1 MDRVRAFFR
10 KFKEPYTI
18 VFFII
23 LTIYTVLTIGMVC
36 FAITTSFKDFYEFTD
51 FPTDWPKKISFENY
65 KYVWENLYYTNPT
78 TREKIYVE
86 GMLGNSLYYAI
97 GCATVQVIVCSA
109 TAYVT
114 SQFDFKFSGV
124 VYGIVIFC
132 MAFPVVGSL
141 PSEMKI
147 VQALNIDG
155 SIPGMFILKANFLG
169 MYYMVFFSMFRS
181 IPKSYAESAKIDG
194 ASNATVMLRI
204 YYPLCINTLFTVW
217 LLYFVTYWNDY
228 QTLLLYCKE
237 HPTISFGLYLFKLH
251 EEVPRILA
259 SSMLVFV
266 PIFVVF
272 LVFRKQL
279 MGRLSM
285 DGGEK
290 G

>member
-1 MDRVRAFFR
+1 MNKSTFLR
-10 KFKEPYTI
+10 KLKEPYTL

-23 LTIYTVLTIGMVC
+23 LAFYALMTIGMIV
-36 FAITTSFKDFYEFTD
+36 FAFMTSLKDFYD
-51 FPTDWPKKISFENY
+51 FSDNPSGMLKHIFFDNY
-65 KYVWENLYYTNPT
+65 KYVWKNFYYTNPV

-86 GMLGNSLYYAI
+86 QMFGNTLLYAV
-97 GCATVQVIVCSA
+97 GCALIQVIVCSA

-147 VQALNIDG
+147 VKGLNLDG
-155 SIPGMFILKANFLG
+155 SIFGMYVLKANFLG
-169 MYYMVFFSMFRS
+169 MYYMVFYSMFRG
-181 IPKSYAESAKIDG
+181 IPKSYAEAAKMDG
-194 ASNATVMLRI
+194 AGNFTVMLKI

-217 LLYFVTYWNDY
+217 LLNFVMYWNDY
-228 QTLLLYCKE
+228 QTLLLYCNEK
-237 HPTISFGLYLFKLH
+237 PTISLGLYLFQIH

-259 SSMLVFV
+259 GSMLIFI
-266 PIFVVF
+266 PILIVF
-272 LVFRKQL
+272 LAFRKQL